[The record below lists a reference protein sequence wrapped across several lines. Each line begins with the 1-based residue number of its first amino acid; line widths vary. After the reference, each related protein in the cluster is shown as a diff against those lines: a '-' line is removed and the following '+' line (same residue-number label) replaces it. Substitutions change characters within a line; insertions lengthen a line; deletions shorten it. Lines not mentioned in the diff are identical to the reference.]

1 MEIGMKALFFGITG
15 VRQGYFDERGDIRR
29 EISCGGTAK
38 TLSGLAGA
46 LLQKALKQ

>member
-29 EISCGGTAK
+29 KLVVA
-38 TLSGLAGA
+38 GLR
-46 LLQKALKQ
+46 KP